1 MNAADRPA
9 PGAPLRD
16 PADLRRLYEAP
27 RDGWRPFT
35 LTDEQLA
42 AATAP
47 LAPGVIVAGAGSGK
61 TTVMQARVVWL
72 AGSGQV
78 RPDQVLGLTFTNKA
92 AGELAQ
98 RMRAAFAGA
107 EDAAEHGEPTVS
119 TYHSY
124 AGRLLRDHGLRIGI
138 EPGARL
144 LADATR
150 YQLAGRVL
158 RRAEGPFAELTTTV
172 GHLIGELVALD
183 GELSEH
189 LVDLARLRA
198 EDDALI
204 AEIAALPKPVRFARD
219 AAQTARKR
227 GELASLVAAL
237 RAEKRRLDSL
247 DFGDQ
252 LAFSAR
258 LAQEYPSV
266 GEAER
271 DRYRVVLLDEYQ
283 DTSYAQK
290 VLLRALFGGGHPVT
304 AVGDPCQA
312 IYGWRGASVANID
325 GFPEEFPDTA
335 GAPAR
340 RYPLSVN
347 NRSGGRLLDAAND
360 LSAPLRA
367 VHAGVVPLSPRPGRE
382 ADGSIAVALHRT
394 AEDELD
400 WVVDQVAACLAS
412 GVPARE
418 IAVLTRIRSR
428 FGDYHAAFLGRGI
441 PLEVVGLGGLL
452 HLPEVADVV
461 ATLEVLDD
469 PTANPALL
477 RLLTG
482 PRWRIGPRDL
492 VLLGRRAHELVRP
505 TAPGGPGLRA
515 GGDAADLAAL
525 LDEAVAGVDPA
536 EVVSLSDA
544 LANPGGGPFSAE
556 ARERFRQLADE
567 LAALRRHA
575 GDPLAD
581 LLGRIAAVTGLE
593 VEVDAAVAGG
603 RGGRG
608 EALAAFLSHA
618 AGFTDLDGEA
628 GLRAFLAYLRA
639 AETYDRGLDSAG
651 PSDADSV
658 KLMTVHK
665 AKGLEWDVVL
675 LPDLTAKVFPSARSR
690 AHWLGSAQALPAT
703 LRGDCDD
710 FPPNPAV
717 WNTAGAKEFAADL
730 RALSD
735 LEERRLGYVA
745 VTRPRRMLFASSH
758 WWGPTQKEPRGPSAY
773 LETLREHA
781 ERVSG
786 RVDRWEPK
794 PDEGETNPA
803 LEAARV
809 HPWPV
814 ALAEGPLAARREAAA
829 WVAEALA
836 RRDAGSPE
844 PSDEDVSDG
853 DVSATATSR
862 PPAGSRSPGGTATP
876 GCCSTR
882 PGDPTGS
889 TLRCRCPSRS
899 RRRPWSGWP
908 RTQRAWP
915 APWSGR
921 CPGRRP
927 LRPRSAPASTRGSR
941 SSSASR
947 CCSIRS
953 TSRAR
958 PTTRS
963 PSTMPRCRPC
973 RRPSAPGRTPAAR
986 RWRSRLRS
994 RSCWA
999 AMWSAGGSTR
1009 STAVMTAATRS
1020 WTGRR
1025 APRRPTRSSWPSTGW
1040 RGRGSPGC
1048 PRDRWEPPS
1057 STSGRTGSSAPPTC
1071 RGRRSWHSCSP
1082 RVAGTRARARRR
1094 P

>member
-1 MNAADRPA
+1 MNAAHGSAPA
-9 PGAPLRD
+9 ARLRD

-107 EDAAEHGEPTVS
+107 EDAAEQGEPTVS

-124 AGRLLRDHGLRIGI
+124 AGRLLRDHGLRIGV

-198 EDDALI
+198 EDAALI
-204 AEIAALPKPVRFARD
+204 AEIAALPKPVKFARD

-258 LAQEYPSV
+258 LALEHPSV

-283 DTSYAQK
+283 DTSHAQK

-325 GFPEEFPDTA
+325 GFPEEFPDAA

-382 ADGSIAVALHRT
+382 ADGSITVALHRT

-400 WVVDQVAACLAS
+400 WVVDQVAGCLAS

-428 FGDYHAAFLGRGI
+428 FGDYHSAFLSRGI

-492 VLLGRRAHELVRP
+492 VLLGRRAQELVRP

-515 GGDAADLAAL
+515 GGDVADLAAL

-567 LAALRRHA
+567 LATLRRHG

-593 VEVDAAVAGG
+593 VEVDAAPAGE
-603 RGGRG
+603 RGGP
-608 EALAAFLSHA
+608 E
-618 AGFTDLDGEA
+618 
-628 GLRAFLAYLRA
+628 Y
-639 AETYDRGLDSAG
+639 
-651 PSDADSV
+651 
-658 KLMTVHK
+658 
-665 AKGLEWDVVL
+665 
-675 LPDLTAKVFPSARSR
+675 
-690 AHWLGSAQALPAT
+690 
-703 LRGDCDD
+703 
-710 FPPNPAV
+710 
-717 WNTAGAKEFAADL
+717 
-730 RALSD
+730 
-735 LEERRLGYVA
+735 
-745 VTRPRRMLFASSH
+745 
-758 WWGPTQKEPRGPSAY
+758 
-773 LETLREHA
+773 
-781 ERVSG
+781 
-786 RVDRWEPK
+786 
-794 PDEGETNPA
+794 
-803 LEAARV
+803 
-809 HPWPV
+809 PV
-814 ALAEGPLAARREAAA
+814 
-829 WVAEALA
+829 
-836 RRDAGSPE
+836 
-844 PSDEDVSDG
+844 
-853 DVSATATSR
+853 
-862 PPAGSRSPGGTATP
+862 
-876 GCCSTR
+876 
-882 PGDPTGS
+882 
-889 TLRCRCPSRS
+889 
-899 RRRPWSGWP
+899 RRR
-908 RTQRAWP
+908 AWQK
-915 APWSGR
+915 
-921 CPGRRP
+921 
-927 LRPRSAPASTRGSR
+927 
-941 SSSASR
+941 
-947 CCSIRS
+947 
-953 TSRAR
+953 
-958 PTTRS
+958 
-963 PSTMPRCRPC
+963 
-973 RRPSAPGRTPAAR
+973 
-986 RWRSRLRS
+986 
-994 RSCWA
+994 
-999 AMWSAGGSTR
+999 
-1009 STAVMTAATRS
+1009 
-1020 WTGRR
+1020 
-1025 APRRPTRSSWPSTGW
+1025 
-1040 RGRGSPGC
+1040 
-1048 PRDRWEPPS
+1048 
-1057 STSGRTGSSAPPTC
+1057 
-1071 RGRRSWHSCSP
+1071 
-1082 RVAGTRARARRR
+1082 
-1094 P
+1094 